1 MDTNNY
7 GAGTQYAN
15 ALSSGNTS
23 GSYRNYLQSLADSG
37 GLTGQEAGALL
48 QVVGDT
54 GGINSDFSTNPYTYT
69 GAGSGANTATSG
81 HISATGSD
89 YGYGPEGITRLN
101 DIYFNSY
108 NAPKSTGS
116 TLGTNTQNN
125 IGSTQDAA
133 FLTDQASQLSSLLGR
148 TDLAQEQALK
158 NNEDQYKTA
167 YDASNAD
174 NTLAQ
179 QGFEKQTGSN
189 KVNRQQ
195 AQTTNNVNAN
205 QGFKG
210 LSQIIGRSA
219 GTGSSAYQQLL
230 PSVIGKDLSSKQ
242 RGVAQTFGQNQA
254 NIDQSKTQYD
264 LGFQGVLRDLMKQKS
279 DTEADIRTKIEGQRQ
294 GIRAQQGDN
303 ASKLAIAQGG
313 GYAQAKIAQ
322 QPYLDAINSSK
333 DTVEGFFDKYRT
345 PYQYNQQV
353 ATTPDLAAYTTDRAQ
368 LNARGQGE
376 DSSNPY
382 SQMLRKKLQGAA

>member
-15 ALSSGNTS
+15 ALSSGNTA
-23 GSYRNYLQSLADSG
+23 GSYRNYLQSLANSG

-54 GGINSDFSTNPYTYT
+54 GGINSDFLANPYTYT
-69 GAGSGANTATSG
+69 GAGSSANTANSG

-89 YGYGPEGITRLN
+89 FGYGPEGITRLN
-101 DIYFNSY
+101 DIYFSSY
-108 NAPKSTGS
+108 NAPKSTGN
-116 TLGTNTQNN
+116 TLGASTQNN
-125 IGSTQDAA
+125 TGSSQDAA
-133 FLTDQASQLSSLLGR
+133 FLTDQASQLGSLLGR

-179 QGFEKQTGSN
+179 QGFEKQLGSN

-279 DTEADIRTKIEGQRQ
+279 DTEGDIRTKIEQQRQ
-294 GIRAQQGDN
+294 GIQSQLADN
-303 ASKLAIAQGG
+303 AAKLAQAQGG

-333 DTVEGFFDKYRT
+333 NTVEGFFDKYRT
-345 PYQYNQQV
+345 PYQYTQQV

-382 SQMLRKKLQGAA
+382 SQMLRKKLQGTA